1 MGSAAAKVAAAT
13 QSVTYYL
20 SEHPSIVN
28 FRWSDAQSWGSTWW
42 FLATSISGYI
52 LLTLTLH
59 VILLLLRVRRPI
71 PLGPLPALHSLSMAL
86 ISLTIFAGILL
97 SAAAEIRQTRWLWRR
112 SRTSSSPLQW
122 LLCFPLGTRPSGR
135 VFFWSY
141 VFYLSRFLHVFR
153 SFFAILRRRR
163 LSLFQLFNH
172 VILIFMSFVW
182 LEFSQSFQV
191 LGIVFT
197 TLVSSV
203 VYGYRFW
210 TAIGLPGACFPFV
223 VSCQMVLLGCNLVC
237 HVGVLVMHLMKG
249 GCNGIGAWWLNSV
262 LNGAILML
270 FVNFYVKRH
279 LERSRRRR
287 RDGDAGGVS
296 EDWAVLADAIVET
309 EKEIAC
315 GKDKKL

>member
-1 MGSAAAKVAAAT
+1 MGSAAAMVTAAT
-13 QSVTYYL
+13 QAVTYYL

-112 SRTSSSPLQW
+112 SRTTSSPLQW

-135 VFFWSY
+135 
-141 VFYLSRFLHVFR
+141 
-153 SFFAILRRRR
+153 
-163 LSLFQLFNH
+163 
-172 VILIFMSFVW
+172 
-182 LEFSQSFQV
+182 V

-223 VSCQMVLLGCNLVC
+223 
-237 HVGVLVMHLMKG
+237 
-249 GCNGIGAWWLNSV
+249 
-262 LNGAILML
+262 
-270 FVNFYVKRH
+270 RH

-287 RDGDAGGVS
+287 KNGDAGGVS
-296 EDWAVLADAIVET
+296 EDWAVLADAIVEA

-315 GKDKKL
+315 GKDKKVVTFGS